1 MAGHHDHFHPPPLDR
16 RQVLALLA
24 ASSAG
29 LTFGCAGGDTP
40 TSPSTTG
47 SGASAGGRGTSAT
60 CAVAPTETV
69 GPFPSLSDLIRSDI
83 REGKPGA
90 TLTLRL
96 TVVNTS
102 ANCAPVSNVLVD
114 VWQCDAAGDY
124 SSYGSQ
130 TGQTYLRGVQTTN
143 AAGEAVF
150 TTVYPGWYQGRA
162 THIHIEVLRAG
173 ASVKVTQ
180 IAFPEAVNAT
190 VYATGVYASR
200 GPNTTSNA
208 RDGIFSDSLNSQVAT
223 VTGDPAS
230 GYVATFQIGVSL

>member
-1 MAGHHDHFHPPPLDR
+1 MTDHDDEFHPPPLDR

-29 LTFGCAGGDTP
+29 LTFGCGGDSP
-40 TSPSTTG
+40 TSPSSSGTTTATGG
-47 SGASAGGRGTSAT
+47 STSAT
-60 CAVAPTETV
+60 CSVAPSETV
-69 GPFPSLSDLIRSDI
+69 GPFPSLSDLVRSDI

-96 TVVNTS
+96 AVVNTS
-102 ANCAPVSNVLVD
+102 ANCAPVAGVLVD
-114 VWQCDAAGDY
+114 VWQCDAAGNY

-143 AAGEAVF
+143 ANGEVVF

-162 THIHIEVLRAG
+162 THIHIDVLRG
-173 ASVKVTQ
+173 ATSVKVTQ
-180 IAFPEAVNAT
+180 IAFPEAVNAA
-190 VYATGVYASR
+190 VYASGVYASR

-208 RDGIFSDSLNSQVAT
+208 RDGVFSDSLNSQVAT
-223 VTGDPAS
+223 VTGDPAR
-230 GYVATFQIGVSL
+230 GYTATFQIGVAL

>member
-1 MAGHHDHFHPPPLDR
+1 MPDHHDDSHPPPLDR

-29 LTFGCAGGDTP
+29 LTLGCSGGDTP

-47 SGASAGGRGTSAT
+47 GSTTSGGTTTSAT
-60 CAVAPTETV
+60 CAVAPNETV
-69 GPFPSLSDLIRSDI
+69 GPFPSLSDLVRSDI

-102 ANCAPVSNVLVD
+102 ANCAPAANLLVD
-114 VWQCDAAGDY
+114 AWQCDAAGNY

-143 AAGEAVF
+143 AAGEAAF
-150 TTVYPGWYQGRA
+150 TTIYPGWYQGRA
-162 THIHIEVLRAG
+162 THIHIEVLRG
-173 ASVKVTQ
+173 ASSVKVTQ
-180 IAFPEAVNAT
+180 IAFPETVNAA

-208 RDGIFSDSLNSQVAT
+208 RDGIFSDSLTSQVAT
-223 VTGDPAS
+223 VTGDPAT
-230 GYVATFQIGVSL
+230 GYVATFQVGVAL